1 MWNKRRGINKE
12 RGSHMYYQ
20 DYLKQ
25 VGNTLALIQEQE
37 GEKIQQAAGI
47 LAETLKQDGL
57 LYVFGCGHSHML
69 AEELFYRAGGLAAVY
84 PIFETS
90 AMLHEGAAKSSRI
103 ERMSGYAPYV
113 MDRYPISKKDCLL
126 LSSTSGINPF
136 SMEMAECASAK
147 GAKVIGISSFAYL
160 EKPSRRADGKHLP
173 DVCDLCIDNHVPV
186 GDAVIQVRED
196 GTKAGPLSTIATLAI
211 ANSIT
216 LTACELLKA
225 QGIEPQV
232 FRSGNCPGTDEYN
245 AQILDT
251 YMPRVRHL

>member
-1 MWNKRRGINKE
+1 
-12 RGSHMYYQ
+12 MYYEE
-20 DYLKQ
+20 YFKQ
-25 VGNTLALIQEQE
+25 VGAVLDTIREREAD
-37 GEKIQQAAGI
+37 KIQQAGTL
-47 LAETLKQDGL
+47 LADVLSQDGL

-103 ERMSGYAPYV
+103 ERMSGYAPLV
-113 MDRYPISKKDCLL
+113 IERYPIGEKDCLL

-136 SMEMAECASAK
+136 SSEMAECAKAK
-147 GAKVIGISSFAYL
+147 GAKVIGISSFAYR

-211 ANSIT
+211 ANSIV
-216 LTACELLKA
+216 LTACELLRER
-225 QGIEPQV
+225 GIEPRV

-245 AQILDT
+245 AQILADF
-251 YMPRVRHL
+251 MPRIRHM

>member
-1 MWNKRRGINKE
+1 
-12 RGSHMYYQ
+12 MYYEE
-20 DYLKQ
+20 YFKQ
-25 VGNTLALIQEQE
+25 VGAVLDTIREREAD
-37 GEKIQQAAGI
+37 KIQRAGTL
-47 LAETLKQDGL
+47 LADVLSQDGL

-103 ERMSGYAPYV
+103 ERMSGYAPLV
-113 MDRYPISKKDCLL
+113 IERYPIGEKDCLL

-136 SMEMAECASAK
+136 SSEMAECAKAK
-147 GAKVIGISSFAYL
+147 GAKVIGISSFAYR

-211 ANSIT
+211 ANSIV
-216 LTACELLKA
+216 LTACELLRER
-225 QGIEPQV
+225 GIEPRV

-245 AQILDT
+245 AQILADF
-251 YMPRVRHL
+251 MPRIRHM